1 MKSEKFC
8 IISPQKDFLANVL
21 RGMQVTAENQKLL
34 ESCVVKHAEIS
45 LTKSRWEILLQ
56 TQVVLDRDLLA
67 DMATHIKGH
76 MRVKEV
82 FFYQDI
88 IDIDASLEA
97 NWERL
102 VKEAAEGNPAIVH
115 LLICAKRHIDGGH
128 LCLEI
133 QGELAGEIYRAH
145 AVSDRLESCI
155 EELLGIRCQVSYQA
169 VDEAYSYDEDI
180 DIAYVVKRSIGTNV
194 TSIAR
199 SETKRETGA
208 RAPGRSHAA
217 ENGYAG
223 KGKGRGKAPLMQ
235 TVAGEAQ
242 SIQELNGEIKSV
254 ILEGYMTNVKVQE
267 FKSGTRMLFFDIAD
281 KTNGMSCKYI
291 FRKSDQEGFEQAQ
304 KDLKNGLY
312 IRLKGAI
319 RFDSYQNDFVVY
331 VDGLQKVKLQ
341 KRKDHADVKRVE
353 LHAHTQMS
361 NMDAVVS
368 PETLVKTAAH
378 WGWPAI
384 AITDHGVVQA
394 FPFADKALGGLKN
407 EKKKLLQAKKEA
419 EEKGVPFDAKKAHDL
434 ASINYDIK
442 VIYGMEG
449 YLVHDDYKT
458 RAHHIIFLAKNLT
471 GLRNLYK
478 LVSLSNLKYIYKG
491 IPRIPKYIIQEYR
504 EGLLVGSACEA
515 GELIRSIVAGQD
527 DAELEEIA
535 AFYDYLEIQPIGNN
549 EFLKREEKFQN
560 VQTDEDLRS
569 INRKVAE
576 LAKKLDKPLIATGD
590 VHFLNPED
598 RIYRAILMKGRGF
611 QDADMQPP
619 LYLRT
624 TEDMLEE
631 FSYLGKEEAYAAV
644 VENPRRIEE
653 QIERFTPV
661 PTELYS
667 PMIPGAEKA
676 IETMSYGNAR
686 RLYGENLPEVVQAR
700 LTQELTSII
709 GNGFSVLYLIA
720 HKLVK
725 KSNDDGY
732 LVGSRGSVG
741 SSFVATMTGITEVNP
756 LPPHWRCPHC
766 QHSEFI
772 RDGSYGCGYDLPDKE
787 CPVCGTNLLK
797 DGHDIPFA
805 VFLGFNGDK
814 VPDIDLNFSGV
825 YQPTAHKYTEELF
838 GRDNVYRAGTIS
850 TVADKN
856 ALRYVYKYFEEKG
869 EKKHNAYISHIAKGC
884 EGVKTTTGQHAGGIM
899 VIPRN
904 MDVHFFTPIQRPAD
918 KVDST
923 TITTHFDYHS
933 INDRL
938 VKLDILGHDDPTM
951 IRMLEDLTHID
962 AKTIP
967 FDDKPTMALF
977 SSTAP
982 IGLNSEELG
991 ANSGTYGI
999 PEFRTAFTMQM
1010 IDDTHPACFSDLVRI
1025 SGFSHGT
1032 DVWLGNAQ
1040 DLIRSGQCTLR
1051 DAISARDDIMMYL
1064 IHNGIDPLLSFKT
1077 MENVRKGKG
1086 IAEDVVAKLR
1096 KGGIPEW
1103 YIDSCQKIKY
1113 MFPRAHAVAYVM
1125 MAWRIAYCKVHYPLA
1140 YYAAYFSI
1148 RGMAGFNV
1156 QTAVQ
1161 GVDYVT
1167 EALEECQAIEKPN
1180 PKEKDTV
1187 FVLQLVRELYLRGFH
1202 IKCIDI
1208 YESDATV
1215 FRVLPNALLPPIAS
1229 LDGVGE
1235 AAAKSIVEAR
1245 ADGHFT
1251 SIEDLKKRTGISRAA
1266 IDTLREHGAL
1276 TNMTES
1282 DQMELFM

>member
-1 MKSEKFC
+1 MGKETFC
-8 IISPQKDFLANVL
+8 IISPDKDFL
-21 RGMQVTAENQKLL
+21 RGILQGMDVSDADRKQV
-34 ESCVVKHAEIS
+34 ESCVVKHVEIS
-45 LTKSRWEILLQ
+45 VKQSRWEILLQ
-56 TQVVLDRDLLA
+56 TQVVISKRLLSE
-67 DMATHIKGH
+67 MAAHIKGQ
-76 MRVKEV
+76 MNVREV
-82 FFYQDI
+82 FFYQDVV
-88 IDIDASLEA
+88 DIDSSLEKH
-97 NWERL
+97 WEEIVRG
-102 VKEAAEGNPAIVH
+102 AAEGNPAIVH
-115 LLICAKRHIDGGH
+115 LLMYAKRHIDGGH
-128 LCLEI
+128 LYLEI
-133 QGELAGEIYRAH
+133 KGELAGEIYRVH
-145 AVSDRLESCI
+145 AVSDRLESCM
-155 EELLGIRCQVSYQA
+155 EELLGILCKVSYQA

-180 DIAYVVKRSIGTNV
+180 DVAYIVQRPIPANV
-194 TSIAR
+194 TPIR
-199 SETKRETGA
+199 PTLKRETSVPKASGNKPA
-208 RAPGRSHAA
+208 G
-217 ENGYAG
+217 NGYAG
-223 KGKGRGKAPLMQ
+223 KGRAKQPLIQ
-235 TVAGEAQ
+235 TVTGDVLHVDELQGERK
-242 SIQELNGEIKSV
+242 SIV
-254 ILEGYMTNVKVQE
+254 LEGYMTNVKVQE
-267 FKSGTRMLFFDIAD
+267 FQSGTRMLFFDLAD
-281 KTNGMSCKYI
+281 ATNGMSCKYI
-291 FRKSDQEGFEQAQ
+291 FKKNDQEGFEQAQ
-304 KDLKNGLY
+304 KELKNGMY
-312 IRLKGAI
+312 IRLRGSS
-319 RFDSYQNDFVVY
+319 RFDSYQNDFVIY
-331 VDGLQKVKLQ
+331 VDGLQKVELEV
-341 KRKDHADVKRVE
+341 RKDHAAVKRVE
-353 LHAHTQMS
+353 LHAHTKMS

-368 PETLVKTAAH
+368 PEMLVKTAAH
-378 WGWPAI
+378 WGWPAV

-394 FPFADKALGGLKN
+394 FPFADRALGGLQG

-419 EEKGVPFDAKKAHDL
+419 EEKGIPLDPKQAHAL
-434 ASINYDIK
+434 ETVNYDIK
-442 VIYGMEG
+442 IIYGMEG
-449 YLVHDDYKT
+449 YLVYDDPKA

-478 LVSLSNLKYIYKG
+478 IVSLSNLKFLHKG
-491 IPRIPKYIIQEYR
+491 IPRIPKHMIKEYR
-504 EGLLVGSACEA
+504 EGLIVGSACEA
-515 GELIRSIVAGQD
+515 GELIRAIVAGAD
-527 DAELEEIA
+527 DAALEEIA
-535 AFYDYLEIQPIGNN
+535 RFYDYLEIQPLGNN
-549 EFLKREEKFQN
+549 EFLKREEKFAN
-560 VQTDEDLRS
+560 VRTDDDLRA

-576 LAKKLDKPLIATGD
+576 LAQKLDIPLVATGD
-590 VHFLNPED
+590 VHFLHPED
-598 RIYRAILMKGRGF
+598 SIYRAILMKGRGF

-631 FSYLGKEEAYAAV
+631 FAYLGKALAYAAV
-644 VENPRRIEE
+644 VENPRRIEA
-653 QIERFTPV
+653 QIERFKPV

-676 IETMSYGNAR
+676 IETMSYDNAR

-700 LTQELTSII
+700 LTQELNSII

-772 RDGSYGCGYDLPDKE
+772 RDGSVGCGYDLPDRD
-787 CPVCGTNLLK
+787 CPVCGTSMLK

-814 VPDIDLNFSGV
+814 VPDIDLNFGGV
-825 YQPTAHKYTEELF
+825 YQGTAHKYTEELF

-856 ALRYVYKYFEEKG
+856 ALRYVYKYFEERG
-869 EKKHNAYISHIAKGC
+869 EKKHNAYIAHLAKGC

-918 KVDST
+918 KSDSE

-951 IRMLEDLTHID
+951 IRMLEELTHID
-962 AKTIP
+962 AKSIP
-967 FDDKPTMALF
+967 FDDPPTMALF
-977 SSTAP
+977 SATDP
-982 IGLNSEELG
+982 IGLDAETLG

-999 PEFRTAFTMQM
+999 PEFRTSFTMQM
-1010 IDDTHPACFSDLVRI
+1010 IDDTHPSCFSDLVRI

-1040 DLIRSGQCTLR
+1040 DLIKSGQCTLK

-1086 IAEDVVAKLR
+1086 IADDVVAKL
-1096 KGGIPEW
+1096 KDGGIPEW

-1140 YYAAYFSI
+1140 YYAAYFSV
-1148 RGMAGFNV
+1148 RGMGGFNAQV
-1156 QTAVQ
+1156 AVQ
-1161 GVDYVT
+1161 GVEHVT
-1167 EALEECQAIEKPN
+1167 ETLNAYKAIEKPN

-1187 FVLQLVRELYLRGFH
+1187 FVLQLVREMYLRGFH
-1202 IKCIDI
+1202 VKPIDL
-1208 YESDATV
+1208 YASDAMA
-1215 FRVLPNALLPPIAS
+1215 FRILEGALLPPIAS

-1235 AAAKSIVEAR
+1235 AAAKSIAEAR
-1245 ADGHFT
+1245 VDGRFT
-1251 SIEDLKKRTGISRAA
+1251 SIEDLKKRTGISRSA
-1266 IDTLREHGAL
+1266 IDMLREHGAL
-1276 TNMTES
+1276 AGMTES